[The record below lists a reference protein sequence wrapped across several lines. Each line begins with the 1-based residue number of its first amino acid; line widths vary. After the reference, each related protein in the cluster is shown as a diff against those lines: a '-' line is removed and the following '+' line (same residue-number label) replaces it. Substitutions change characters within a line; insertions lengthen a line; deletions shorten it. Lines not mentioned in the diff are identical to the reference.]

1 MTTLDGAA
9 APPANVL
16 PASRPRV
23 SAIFEARGIGTR
35 SPGEID
41 WVHEKFARRARTL
54 FYARLAFLILGL
66 GLIATPSLAQ
76 QFGIRSNVGF
86 LVYFG
91 MLGYTIANY
100 VVLDHRVAGRWATFV
115 TLCLDLL
122 VLVYLIAASGGVH
135 SPLMA
140 AQLLFTTLFA
150 ILFPKP
156 LAIVPPLLTLPVMV
170 RIDQVVQTREFGHI
184 DLFILLFYTALNF
197 VIVYVLVYLNG
208 REDQSH
214 REILEL
220 QRDLRDLAVVEERN
234 RLAREI
240 HDGLGGALSS
250 LIIQAEYL
258 ESLTKDDRLIQE
270 IQDLKGAAEES
281 IDELRRSLRMMKEDF
296 DMVPAVE
303 DYCRVFGERRHQR
316 VIFETLGTPRRLGNE
331 EQLAMFRILQEALN
345 NAANHAAPSLISV
358 TLSFEGEQLMLAV
371 KDDGKGFEPG
381 HTPAGHY
388 GLLNMKDRAGK
399 IGANVLVESALG
411 NGTHVVLT
419 IPLAKIGEA

>member
-1 MTTLDGAA
+1 M
-9 APPANVL
+9 
-16 PASRPRV
+16 
-23 SAIFEARGIGTR
+23 
-35 SPGEID
+35 
-41 WVHEKFARRARTL
+41 
-54 FYARLAFLILGL
+54 LGV
-66 GLIATPSLAQ
+66 PSLQAT
-76 QFGIRSNVGF
+76 FGVSPRAGF
-86 LVYFG
+86 LVYFA

-100 VVLDHRVAGRWATFV
+100 LILDHRMIGRWATFV

-170 RIDQVVQTREFGHI
+170 RIDQLVQTRDVSHL

-197 VIVYVLVYLNG
+197 IIVYVIVYLNG
-208 REDQSH
+208 REDQAH
-214 REILEL
+214 NEIVALNA
-220 QRDLRDLAVVEERN
+220 DLRDLAVVEERN

-258 ESLTKDDRLIQE
+258 GSLTKDERLSHE

-281 IDELRRSLRMMKEDF
+281 IDELRRSLRMMREDF

-303 DYCRVFGERRHQR
+303 DYCRTFGERRHMS
-316 VIFETLGTPRRLGNE
+316 IAFKTLGTPRRLTNE
-331 EQLAMFRILQEALN
+331 AQLALFRILQESLN
-345 NAANHAAPSLISV
+345 NADHHAEAKEIAI
-358 TLSFEGEQLMLAV
+358 TLSFEGDEVALSV
-371 KDDGKGFEPG
+371 KDDGKGFDAAK
-381 HTPAGHY
+381 TPAGHY
-388 GLLNMKDRAGK
+388 GLLNMRERAAK
-399 IGANVLVESALG
+399 IGAGVIVDSAPGKGTQIVLHLPRHADA
-411 NGTHVVLT
+411 
-419 IPLAKIGEA
+419 IR